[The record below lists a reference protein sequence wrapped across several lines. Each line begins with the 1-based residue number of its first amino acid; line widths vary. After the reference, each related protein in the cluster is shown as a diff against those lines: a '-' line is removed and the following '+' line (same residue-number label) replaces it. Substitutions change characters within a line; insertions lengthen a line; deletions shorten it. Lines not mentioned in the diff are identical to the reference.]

1 MPKPLEA
8 SEINIRLGST
18 WIPPEYIKDFIRETL
33 KTSPYVTYRIEVN
46 YSEYN
51 SDLNIK
57 GKSVDSTIPLSN
69 MTYGTDRVNAYKL
82 IEDSLNLRDTRV
94 FDYVLDEEGKKVA
107 VLNKKETML
116 AGQKQDLLKEEFKY
130 PVFKFFF

>member
-1 MPKPLEA
+1 MPKPLEV
-8 SEINIRLGST
+8 INIRLGST

-51 SDLNIK
+51 SEWNIK
-57 GKSVDSTIPLSN
+57 GKSVDSTNPLSN

-94 FDYVLDEEGKKVA
+94 LIKFLMKKV
-107 VLNKKETML
+107 KK
-116 AGQKQDLLKEEFKY
+116 
-130 PVFKFFF
+130 